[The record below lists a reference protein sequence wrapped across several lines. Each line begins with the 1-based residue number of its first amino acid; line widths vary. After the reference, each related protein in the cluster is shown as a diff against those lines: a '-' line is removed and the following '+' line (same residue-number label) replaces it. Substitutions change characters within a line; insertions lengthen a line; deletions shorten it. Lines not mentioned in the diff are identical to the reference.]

1 MFQTTNQN
9 TMIVIIMVLTV
20 ITLQLSNSLEDS

>member
-1 MFQTTNQN
+1 MFQTTKQN